1 MHVVVRSQFASHGN
15 LMALQEEAYAPVLD
29 ELQALSQRMIG
40 LVRPIAHMS
49 IQPYSPAARTLC
61 KLSFQLSTL
70 CGNYR

>member
-49 IQPYSPAARTLC
+49 IQPYSRAHPVQA
-61 KLSFQLSTL
+61 
-70 CGNYR
+70 